1 MTKVRITFKNYFSIT
16 YFYHLQYKCAL
27 RSQVYSFKI
36 FVHFQYVE
44 IIDINFHVKQVSILS
59 YPWRE
64 WRSMRRSKLEY
75 FSSGQILAEF
85 SHNDSG

>member
-36 FVHFQYVE
+36 FVHFQSVE
-44 IIDINFHVKQVSILS
+44 IIDINFHVKQVCSRSRSLPIGLHPLLS
-59 YPWRE
+59 MERME
-64 WRSMRRSKLEY
+64 IDEAVQVGI
-75 FSSGQILAEF
+75 F
-85 SHNDSG
+85 